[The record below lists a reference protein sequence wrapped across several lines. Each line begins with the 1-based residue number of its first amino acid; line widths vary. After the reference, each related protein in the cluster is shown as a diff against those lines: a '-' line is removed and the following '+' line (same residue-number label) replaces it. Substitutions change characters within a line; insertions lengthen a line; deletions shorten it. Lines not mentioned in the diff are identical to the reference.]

1 VVQSLISAFVLDYH
15 GCDAA
20 VAERVLRGR
29 NFRHSNNDY
38 DWLGPGVY
46 FWEANPRRGLEW
58 ARELKRRGRGK
69 IDKPAVVGAVVEVG
83 SCLDLASSTG
93 TAALREAYE
102 VFAELR
108 RLDGGPMPSNGR
120 SLLRRNL
127 DCAVIRSFHDIRKAQ
142 GEPPVDTARG
152 IFPEGKPIYDGA
164 GFQERTHIQIC
175 VRNLSRIKGV
185 FRVPRA
191 HMD

>member
-1 VVQSLISAFVLDYH
+1 MVQSLISAFVLGYH

-20 VAERVLRGR
+20 VAEQVLRGR

-38 DWLGPGVY
+38 DWLGGVY

-58 ARELKRRGRGK
+58 ARELKRRGRGR
-69 IDKPAVVGAVVEVG
+69 IDKPPWSARWSRSAVV
-83 SCLDLASSTG
+83 STSP
-93 TAALREAYE
+93 A
-102 VFAELR
+102 
-108 RLDGGPMPSNGR
+108 PP
-120 SLLRRNL
+120 
-127 DCAVIRSFHDIRKAQ
+127 
-142 GEPPVDTARG
+142 EPPR
-152 IFPEGKPIYDGA
+152 FGKPMNPIYDGA